1 MASNFYN
8 NGLLKLLNGS
18 INYTSD
24 NIALLVV
31 DNTYTFDRTDEF
43 VSDIT
48 GEVSGTGYARLS
60 LTSKTL
66 TLNATT
72 NTVVF
77 DCADP
82 SFSAINTSNAFSAGI
97 VYDDTGVDST
107 SSLIGFF
114 DMPETTTDGSD
125 VSITVSA
132 SGLFQVSNNIT

>member
-60 LTSKTL
+60 LTSKTV

-77 DCADP
+77 D
-82 SFSAINTSNAFSAGI
+82 SANVSMSAVTTSNAFSGAI

-114 DMPETTTDGSD
+114 DMPETTTNGSN
-125 VSITVSA
+125 VTLTVSA
-132 SGLFQVSNNIT
+132 DGLFQVSNNIT

>member
-1 MASNFYN
+1 MASNLYN
-8 NGLLKLLNGS
+8 NGLLKLLNGN

-43 VSDIT
+43 VSDLT

-60 LTSKTL
+60 LTSKTV

-77 DCADP
+77 DCADV
-82 SFSAINTSNAFSAGI
+82 SFNAITTSNAFSGAV

-125 VSITVSA
+125 VNVTVSA
-132 SGLFQVSNNIT
+132 NGLFQVSNNIT

>member
-43 VSDIT
+43 VSDLT
-48 GEVSGTGYARLS
+48 GEVSGSGYSRQS
-60 LTSKTL
+60 LANKTV

-72 NTVVF
+72 NTIVF
-77 DCADP
+77 DCDNVSYTAITT
-82 SFSAINTSNAFSAGI
+82 SSALSAGI

-114 DMPETTTDGSD
+114 DMPETTTNASD
-125 VSITVSA
+125 VAIIVSP
-132 SGLFQVSNNIT
+132 SGLFEVSNNIA

>member
-24 NIALLVV
+24 NVALLVV

-48 GEVSGTGYARLS
+48 GEVSGTGYARMS

-77 DCADP
+77 D
-82 SFSAINTSNAFSAGI
+82 SANVSMSAVTTSNAWAGAVI
-97 VYDDTGVDST
+97 YDDTGVDST
-107 SSLIGFF
+107 SSLIGFL
-114 DMPETTTDGSD
+114 DMPETTTNGSN
-125 VSITVSA
+125 VTLTVPSE
-132 SGLFQVSNNIT
+132 GLFEVTNDIV

>member
-18 INYTSD
+18 IDFLSD
-24 NIALLVV
+24 NVAILIT

-43 VSDIT
+43 VSDLS

-60 LTSKTL
+60 LTGKTV

-77 DCADP
+77 DCANV
-82 SFSAINTSNAFSAGI
+82 SYNTITTSNAFSGAV

-114 DMPETTTDGSD
+114 DMPETTTNASN
-125 VSITVSA
+125 VTVTVSA
-132 SGLFQVSNNIT
+132 SGLFEVSNNIA